1 MLMHG
6 QVLLLAHP
14 ALETLVCLHPQRIAW
29 PGKPGTRLGLGSS
42 TTSSLT
48 WHCLRLWHL
57 LLCAT
62 LHGTS
67 PCPTALCVVHLHR
80 LTRHPLRPQLLQAQ
94 HHRSQPHLFVSDT
107 STSAQT
113 TTALLVHSSH
123 NVYVTPVAAVRGCW
137 SVLGY
142 LVDYA
147 RVYWDISKYGRLGS
161 YVIPTC
167 LISIGGFL
175 HLKQCTPI

>member
-80 LTRHPLRPQLLQAQ
+80 LTRHPLRVQLLQAQ
-94 HHRSQPHLFVSDT
+94 H
-107 STSAQT
+107 
-113 TTALLVHSSH
+113 
-123 NVYVTPVAAVRGCW
+123 
-137 SVLGY
+137 